1 MRVKANVSPFLS
13 QTRSADQL
21 GNRKYELND
30 THVSLIEV
38 NVNIERARMYV
49 YHVYLFYTCVCVYT
63 RRVYT
68 HSYAYR
74 DAYPR
79 VPRTIYPGMADASCI
94 GIGIEH

>member
-1 MRVKANVSPFLS
+1 MCKRLRVEANVSPFLS

-38 NVNIERARMYV
+38 NVNTEAQTYV
-49 YHVYLFYTCVCVYT
+49 GVSRICFRHVCMCVHATCIHID
-63 RRVYT
+63 T
-68 HSYAYR
+68 HR

-79 VPRTIYPGMADASCI
+79 VPAQFTQV
-94 GIGIEH
+94 